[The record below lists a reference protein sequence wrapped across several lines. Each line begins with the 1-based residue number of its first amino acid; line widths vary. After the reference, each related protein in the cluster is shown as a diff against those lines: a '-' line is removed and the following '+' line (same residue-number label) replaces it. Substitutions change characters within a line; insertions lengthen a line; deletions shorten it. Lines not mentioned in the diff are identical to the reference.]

1 MDVEEAEYNIL
12 LEITDQL
19 LTNRRSVWQAKY
31 IAVDMLNFI
40 SKWNKSAIL
49 LWR

>member
-1 MDVEEAEYNIL
+1 MDVEEAEYNIQ

-19 LTNRRSVWQAKY
+19 LTNRRSVWQVKY
-31 IAVDMLNFI
+31 IAADMSNFI
-40 SKWNKSAIL
+40 SKRTKSAIL